1 MASIVIAGD
10 TSGSV
15 TLQAP
20 SAAGS
25 GTVITLP
32 TTSSTLV
39 TPNST
44 DTLTNKTLTSPI
56 ITSPS
61 FSGAVVLSGTNTL
74 SGNTTLSGASNSI
87 TNAAI
92 TASTLTV
99 SGGTTSA
106 ASLIMTSGS
115 ALSSNGSAGAFE
127 FDGSALYASPA
138 TSSRGVI
145 PTMSTFCLTS
155 DYAGS
160 NATGDQAAF
169 GQSSFT
175 FWNPAATG
183 ITYMFEVNIALTKTA
198 GTTSHTISFGF
209 GNGATVTNIFYR
221 GTVNWGSSST
231 ITGLLAT
238 PQQFAATTGALT
250 VASGAIAT
258 AAANWSI
265 TVVGAVRFSGT
276 GTWGPRYSL
285 SAAPGGAYNTLA
297 GSFMR
302 VWPIGNIGNTGGG
315 NVSVRLGNWS

>member
-32 TTSSTLV
+32 TTSTTLV

-44 DTLTNKTLTSPI
+44 DTLTNKTLTSPV

-61 FSGAVVLSGTNTL
+61 FSGSVVLSSTNTL

-87 TNAAI
+87 ANAAI
-92 TASTLTV
+92 TASTISL
-99 SGGTTSA
+99 SAGSTSIA
-106 ASLIMTSGS
+106 ALAMTSGS
-115 ALSSNGSAGAFE
+115 LLSGNTAGAVE
-127 FDGSALYASPA
+127 YDGNSFYAIPFTSA
-138 TSSRGVI
+138 RGVV
-145 PTMSTFCLTS
+145 PAMSTFCLTS
-155 DYAGS
+155 DFAGN

-175 FWNPAATG
+175 LWNPASTG
-183 ITYMFEVNIALTKTA
+183 VTYMFEVSIGLTKTV
-198 GTTSHTISFGF
+198 GNTSHTISFGF
-209 GNGATVTNIFYR
+209 GTGATVSSIFYR
-221 GTVNWGSSST
+221 GVANWGSAST
-231 ITGLLAT
+231 FAGLLPT

-250 VASGAIAT
+250 TASTAITTSNAT
-258 AAANWSI
+258 WSI
-265 TVVGAVRFSGT
+265 TVVGAVRFSGL

-285 SAAPGGAYNTLA
+285 SVAPGGAYTTVA

-302 VWPIGNIGNTGGG
+302 IWPIGNQGNTGGG
-315 NVSVRLGNWS
+315 TASIRVGNWS